1 MMTFAEAAARIEAA
15 RSFADLADGPR
26 NTNSCGPGATGGHS
40 TRPMA
45 AGDQSSGS
53 GAAGGRSS
61 GPAAAGGDST
71 GPRAA
76 GGRSSG
82 SGAGAAA
89 AVDAERAYRRWAKIV
104 HPDGVSA
111 AQSATATRAF
121 AKLSGLFD
129 QRAGRLLTTQDGH
142 YRVGAQIFAGD
153 IADLSE
159 VDGDRALLKVP
170 RSPADNDLMATE
182 ADALRRLRDHGD
194 PKYRP
199 YAPRLLESFTH
210 EDAQRKRR
218 TVNVLERQNG
228 FVPLSRITGKIDP
241 RDGAWM
247 WRRLL
252 VGLGWA
258 HRAGVIHGA
267 VLEDHVL
274 IHPREH
280 GLVLIDW
287 CYSGIRPT
295 AIVAKQ
301 KDAYPPEVINDKA
314 ATEATDI
321 YMATGL
327 MQRLIKMPEPMRRF
341 AEGCRYA
348 APRMRPQDAWVLLKE
363 FDELLDN
370 LYGPRTFRPFEI

>member
-1 MMTFAEAAARIEAA
+1 MVTLMEAAARIEAA
-15 RSFADLADGPR
+15 RSFADLLDGP
-26 NTNSCGPGATGGHS
+26 
-40 TRPMA
+40 
-45 AGDQSSGS
+45 
-53 GAAGGRSS
+53 AGGRSS
-61 GPAAAGGDST
+61 GPDT
-71 GPRAA
+71 
-76 GGRSSG
+76 
-82 SGAGAAA
+82 AAA
-89 AVDAERAYRRWAKIV
+89 AMPAAAERAYRQWAKIV

-129 QRAGRLLTTQDGH
+129 QRAGRLLTTPNGE
-142 YRVGAQIFAGD
+142 YRIGGKVFTGD

-170 RSPADNDLMATE
+170 RSPADNDLMAAE
-182 ADALRRLRDHGD
+182 ADALRRLREHGD

-199 YAPRLLESFTH
+199 YAPRLLDSFVH
-210 EDAQRKRR
+210 EDAERKRR

-228 FVPLSRITGKIDP
+228 FVPLSRITEPLDP

-258 HRAGVIHGA
+258 HRAGVVHGA

-287 CYSGIRPT
+287 CYSGTRPT
-295 AIVAKQ
+295 AIVAAR
-301 KDAYPPEVINDKA
+301 KDAYPPEVIDDKT

-321 YMATGL
+321 FMATGL
-327 MQRLIKMPEPMRRF
+327 MRRLIRMPEPMRRF
-341 AEGCRYA
+341 ADGCRYP
-348 APRMRPQDAWVLLKE
+348 APRMRPQDAWALLKE